1 MAQRESSFQS
11 TLIKEI
17 KLMFPSSV
25 VLKTDAN
32 YIQGFPD
39 LLILYKNKWALLEC
53 KKSAQAPHRPN
64 QDYYVSK
71 MSELSFARFVYPEN
85 KEEVLRALQAAF
97 KP

>member
-1 MAQRESSFQS
+1 MSQRESAFQS
-11 TLIKEI
+11 SLIREI
-17 KLMFPSSV
+17 KARYPGSI

-53 KKSAQAPHRPN
+53 KKDAKAGHQPN

-71 MSELSFARFVYPEN
+71 MNDLSFARFIYPEN
-85 KEEVLRALQAAF
+85 KEEVFCALQAAF
-97 KP
+97 ES

>member
-1 MAQRESSFQS
+1 MSQRESAFQS
-11 TLIKEI
+11 SLIREI
-17 KLMFPSSV
+17 KARYPGSI

-53 KKSAQAPHRPN
+53 KKDATAGHQPN

-71 MSELSFARFVYPEN
+71 MNDLSFARFIYPEN
-85 KEEVLRALQAAF
+85 KEEVLCALQAAF
-97 KP
+97 ES

>member
-17 KLMFPSSV
+17 KLMFPDSV

>member
-1 MAQRESSFQS
+1 MSQRESAFQS
-11 TLIKEI
+11 SLIREI
-17 KLMFPSSV
+17 KARYPGSI

-53 KKSAQAPHRPN
+53 KKDAKAGHQPN

-71 MSELSFARFVYPEN
+71 MNDLSFACFIYPEN
-85 KEEVLRALQAAF
+85 KEEVLCALQAAF
-97 KP
+97 ES